1 MQQKLYHV
9 CSICCMETRDAM
21 KVLGGFT
28 TDQWGLV
35 TSAQAIR
42 AEVDRTTLTRL
53 VDAGLLD
60 HVRRGVYAVRAAPE
74 DPLREIRAA
83 WLQLNPSVPA
93 WRRPLLDPDGGV
105 ASHNTATQIHQ
116 LGDLLTGKLQFIVPR
131 RRTSRHPDIGLR
143 QLPLETGDVTKAE
156 GLPVTTVE
164 RTVADLL
171 SDRIDAGHIGDIVYQ
186 ALWRRLVDQV
196 SLTARIKRYAH
207 FYGIRGHDGAALLQH
222 LLDQAGRQVP
232 QGLS

>member
-1 MQQKLYHV
+1 
-9 CSICCMETRDAM
+9 METRDAM
-21 KVLGGFT
+21 KVLGDFS

-35 TSAQAIR
+35 TSAQATR
-42 AEVDRTTLTRL
+42 SEVDRTTLTRL
-53 VDAGLLD
+53 VNAGLLD

-83 WLQLNPSVPA
+83 WLQLNPSVPV

-105 ASHNTATQIHQ
+105 ASHSTATQVHQ

-143 QLPLETGDVTKAE
+143 RLSLEPGDVTKAE
-156 GLPVTTVE
+156 GLPVTTAE
-164 RTVADLL
+164 RTIADLL
-171 SDRIDAGHIGDIVYQ
+171 DDRIDAGHIGDIAYQ

-196 SLTARIKRYAH
+196 SLTDRIGRYAH
-207 FYGIRGHDGAALLQH
+207 FYGVRGRDGVALLHH
-222 LLDQAGRQVP
+222 LLHQAGRPVP
-232 QGLS
+232 KGVS